1 MNDQEYIKAG
11 VGLADGWL
19 ERDEFIIGPSPLMDY
34 YTPEG
39 IAQPILDALAAQLV
53 RQVDALTDY
62 GFLTD
67 ESRAAGIYHCGSGSN
82 CVIADS
88 EDRTLNTIKAIV
100 DSGVLT

>member
-34 YTPEG
+34 YAPEG

-53 RQVDALTDY
+53 RQVEAAECRVTFY
-62 GFLTD
+62 GAYVSIERD
-67 ESRAAGIYHCGSGSN
+67 
-82 CVIADS
+82 DS
-88 EDRTLNTIKAIV
+88 EHDYVGVAGQRTLNTIKAIV